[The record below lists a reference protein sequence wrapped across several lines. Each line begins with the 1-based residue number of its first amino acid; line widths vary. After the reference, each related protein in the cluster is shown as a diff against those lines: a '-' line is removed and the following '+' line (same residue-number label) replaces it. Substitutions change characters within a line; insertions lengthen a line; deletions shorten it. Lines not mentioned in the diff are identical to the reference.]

1 MFYTLD
7 SLETSNNEWV
17 RRCSVGWCWW
27 GLWCPAPLYRPGLA
41 TTTSTAAAA
50 SLARREISIFNF
62 INIGTV
68 GTGSAAII
76 SMLGGNDEGEQQHWV
91 SVHVFNGG
99 CGVQSSGGDDWR
111 VECQGHWTAAA
122 GDGDTVLHS
131 PNTAITAI
139 MSHYVLYNVWA
150 QICFVLCHSLIVRT
164 IVWWGSRVCCCSY
177 IDRKIGWIT
186 LFQNSTIVESESQM
200 EATHI

>member
-17 RRCSVGWCWW
+17 EDAMQAGVGEGCD
-27 GLWCPAPLYRPGLA
+27 GPAPLYRPGLA
-41 TTTSTAAAA
+41 TTTSTATAA
-50 SLARREISIFNF
+50 SPARREISIFNF

-68 GTGSAAII
+68 GTGSTAII

-91 SVHVFNGG
+91 SVHLFNVGRLGSNGG
-99 CGVQSSGGDDWR
+99 GCEVQSSAGDEWR

-131 PNTAITAI
+131 PNTTITDI
-139 MSHYVLYNVWA
+139 MSHYVLYNVCA
-150 QICFVLCHSLIVRT
+150 YICFVLR
-164 IVWWGSRVCCCSY
+164 
-177 IDRKIGWIT
+177 
-186 LFQNSTIVESESQM
+186 
-200 EATHI
+200 